1 MIDVEILI
9 DELYKELEEV
19 SQKHIELEEKL
30 EIVKSYAKTVD
41 RFVCNI
47 SYILDMLSEAAKN
60 EQRAES
66 VNHFINLIEH
76 EVLKGEK

>member
-1 MIDVEILI
+1 
-9 DELYKELEEV
+9 
-19 SQKHIELEEKL
+19 
-30 EIVKSYAKTVD
+30 
-41 RFVCNI
+41 
-47 SYILDMLSEAAKN
+47 MLSEAAKN